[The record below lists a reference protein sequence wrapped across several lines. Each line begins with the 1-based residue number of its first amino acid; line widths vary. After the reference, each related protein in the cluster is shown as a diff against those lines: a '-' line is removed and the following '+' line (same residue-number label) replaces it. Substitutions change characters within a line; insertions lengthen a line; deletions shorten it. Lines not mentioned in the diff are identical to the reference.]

1 MMNMINITQQ
11 VNRVGKYLYNH
22 IDSAYKYRKSSN
34 TVDVFMFVLYQIPIA
49 RRPIGDQETHEMH
62 LIISV
67 TTYVDKLRI
76 NIIEISPEERTLGHF
91 TIAAEK
97 LDDLSMLYDE
107 ITTKVRKLLDRA
119 YQDYN
124 FLY

>member
-1 MMNMINITQQ
+1 MNMINITQQ